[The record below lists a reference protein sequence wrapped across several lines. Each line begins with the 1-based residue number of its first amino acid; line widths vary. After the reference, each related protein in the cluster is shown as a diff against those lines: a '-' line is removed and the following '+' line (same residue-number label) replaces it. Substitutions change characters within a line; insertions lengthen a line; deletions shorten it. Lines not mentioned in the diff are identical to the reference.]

1 MRDPALR
8 RTRSVGDMG
17 KPEILGDFLEGL
29 AEAQGMRIGDVHGK
43 KPVQVYPG
51 ALVVPLEAIPVE
63 EEEEEEAIPMPTFR
77 CAEVQAT
84 PVQEDG
90 TPVEHRES
98 EMQTLAPDERDDLV
112 TSETQTADL
121 GWTDKCDTAEVEIQC
136 HLRTA
141 TEDST
146 TQHCLCDFQE
156 DKTTQAA
163 PSSHAAEAQASP
175 WTTVESTQTAPLNNP
190 EVEIQTEIART
201 REWSCQATA
210 DVGEIA
216 VQVKLSKIPTAVCLT
231 QTEPP
236 DVSDQGCQQDAPS
249 MATLAVQAVPY
260 LITQG
265 TQRDVEDTE
274 GSKAS
279 SCQTDATQYISVP
292 VRIGGGF
299 HLAEGA
305 LFEDP
310 RIEAGDIV
318 VEPSYHAMSMD
329 HHAFVHGEPRS
340 PHHRYVFGPGRAA
353 PMEVTDEGLPTRG
366 GVMHTPK
373 LLTRENEMFAGAQRV
388 NPAFYRVLQGYDH
401 SLEALAL
408 ESADYTA
415 GFAVSRSGSRPRSGS
430 EDNRD
435 GGGRGESPDGRP
447 LLARRLIVGPEMG
460 LGGASAERSWSP
472 EESRHRMSEGPQTDA
487 STDYGGLRQQTSQ
500 EASGDESTDTIHPG
514 PSSVRPSSA
523 RPYAPTTRKAKPEPP
538 ASKPVSAG
546 NAARHV
552 RAARSKAKPKVR
564 PSSAGRQRKLPY

>member
-1 MRDPALR
+1 
-8 RTRSVGDMG
+8 
-17 KPEILGDFLEGL
+17 
-29 AEAQGMRIGDVHGK
+29 
-43 KPVQVYPG
+43 
-51 ALVVPLEAIPVE
+51 
-63 EEEEEEAIPMPTFR
+63 
-77 CAEVQAT
+77 
-84 PVQEDG
+84 
-90 TPVEHRES
+90 
-98 EMQTLAPDERDDLV
+98 
-112 TSETQTADL
+112 
-121 GWTDKCDTAEVEIQC
+121 
-136 HLRTA
+136 
-141 TEDST
+141 
-146 TQHCLCDFQE
+146 
-156 DKTTQAA
+156 
-163 PSSHAAEAQASP
+163 
-175 WTTVESTQTAPLNNP
+175 
-190 EVEIQTEIART
+190 
-201 REWSCQATA
+201 
-210 DVGEIA
+210 
-216 VQVKLSKIPTAVCLT
+216 
-231 QTEPP
+231 
-236 DVSDQGCQQDAPS
+236 
-249 MATLAVQAVPY
+249 
-260 LITQG
+260 
-265 TQRDVEDTE
+265 
-274 GSKAS
+274 
-279 SCQTDATQYISVP
+279 
-292 VRIGGGF
+292 
-299 HLAEGA
+299 
-305 LFEDP
+305 
-310 RIEAGDIV
+310 
-318 VEPSYHAMSMD
+318 
-329 HHAFVHGEPRS
+329 
-340 PHHRYVFGPGRAA
+340 
-353 PMEVTDEGLPTRG
+353 
-366 GVMHTPK
+366 MHTPK